1 MHFYPLKYN
10 FILKSV
16 FFLQGK
22 YNFLQKKA
30 LNLLTS
36 AFSRLHCGRKRQE
49 QSFYPPKHGFNAF
62 FSRLNTTL
70 YKKVFFFSSV
80 NTKNNLI
87 LTTFMN
93 KHIIYSQIGTSNF
106 TSRVFDLIDE
116 HLLSGTNEVK
126 LDTFKMME
134 NLVFELQMQS
144 PEIYSNKLSVNND
157 TKTISTSGH
166 LGVK

>member
-1 MHFYPLKYN
+1 
-10 FILKSV
+10 
-16 FFLQGK
+16 
-22 YNFLQKKA
+22 
-30 LNLLTS
+30 
-36 AFSRLHCGRKRQE
+36 
-49 QSFYPPKHGFNAF
+49 
-62 FSRLNTTL
+62 
-70 YKKVFFFSSV
+70 VFFFSSV

-106 TSRVFDLIDE
+106 TSRVFDLIEE

-157 TKTISTSGH
+157 TKTISTSGQY
-166 LGVK
+166 GVK

>member
-1 MHFYPLKYN
+1 
-10 FILKSV
+10 
-16 FFLQGK
+16 
-22 YNFLQKKA
+22 
-30 LNLLTS
+30 
-36 AFSRLHCGRKRQE
+36 
-49 QSFYPPKHGFNAF
+49 
-62 FSRLNTTL
+62 
-70 YKKVFFFSSV
+70 
-80 NTKNNLI
+80 
-87 LTTFMN
+87 MN